1 MSKQAIFD
9 TILIC
14 LTSMICRIGGFDGG
28 FLAEEFL
35 EVGEEEYAIWHASTE
50 GFHAKTSFHGQG
62 VFWTNEST

>member
-1 MSKQAIFD
+1 
-9 TILIC
+9 
-14 LTSMICRIGGFDGG
+14 MICRIGGFDGG